1 MVVKFGKLALCG
13 VLFNTKKQ
21 LLFLIVI
28 DNLYICIKSMHY

>member
-1 MVVKFGKLALCG
+1 MLRNLGLIL
-13 VLFNTKKQ
+13 KKQ